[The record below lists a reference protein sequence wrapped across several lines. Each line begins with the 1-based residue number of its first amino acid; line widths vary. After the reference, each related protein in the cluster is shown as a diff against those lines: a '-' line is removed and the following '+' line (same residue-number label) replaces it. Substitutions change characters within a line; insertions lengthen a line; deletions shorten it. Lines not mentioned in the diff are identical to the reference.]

1 MRTTLTLDD
10 DVLAEAARRAD
21 LLRVSLGKAV
31 SDLARRGLQ
40 VAPPVREM
48 NGLMVFDPP
57 KGSPQITARRV
68 KDALGEF
75 P

>member
-10 DVLAEAARRAD
+10 DVWEEAARRAEI
-21 LLRVSLGKAV
+21 LGVSLGKAL

-48 NGLMVFDPP
+48 DGLIVFDPP
-57 KGSPQITARRV
+57 KGSPKITAGSV
-68 KDALGEF
+68 KEALRDF